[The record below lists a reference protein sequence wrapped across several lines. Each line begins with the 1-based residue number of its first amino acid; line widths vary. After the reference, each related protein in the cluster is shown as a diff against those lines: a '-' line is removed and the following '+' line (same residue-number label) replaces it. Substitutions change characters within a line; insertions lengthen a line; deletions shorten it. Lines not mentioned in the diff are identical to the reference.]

1 MVGLVLKRQNR
12 VKDGTDKS
20 KLEVKMKSVS
30 DDDIRKRLL
39 EKPRFELAH
48 AREQHFSAWNHDM
61 AAIWAPNQKYVKYR
75 RV

>member
-48 AREQHFSAWNHDM
+48 AREQHFSA
-61 AAIWAPNQKYVKYR
+61 
-75 RV
+75 